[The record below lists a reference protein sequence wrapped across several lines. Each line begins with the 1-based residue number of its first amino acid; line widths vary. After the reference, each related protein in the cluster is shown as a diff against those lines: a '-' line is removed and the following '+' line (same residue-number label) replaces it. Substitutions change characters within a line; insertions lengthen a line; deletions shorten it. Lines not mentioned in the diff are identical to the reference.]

1 MVCILADTDI
11 RAGMILVWFVYGLAF
26 FVLGLAILVYPKKSS
41 VFKLAKDINLIA
53 FFGIIHGINEWLDMF
68 IELEGPI
75 SPEILKVLRLA
86 TLGGSFIFL
95 VRFGTKVIADRYEK
109 LRPLE
114 ALPVVLLGSWLA
126 ILATSSRHLL
136 MGDVWGRYLLCF
148 PGSVLTAIGLFL
160 RVRQFEAAKLHRATI
175 NLRIAGVAFLVYAI
189 LAGVFV
195 KKVEFFPAS
204 VLNYDFFM
212 STFGFPVQICRAV
225 CAAVLA
231 VSMVNLL
238 SIFRWETREALRK
251 SEHRCSTIA
260 SATPIIL
267 FVQDVNSVITF
278 IQGKGLELIG
288 LEADQVV
295 GRPVSEVFPSA
306 PQFDE
311 DSFRALA
318 GEEFSS
324 TVVLGDVVF
333 ECCYSSLRDKEG
345 EITGVIGV
353 ALDVTAKVRAQKQL
367 DNYRQQ
373 VQKNTRMAE
382 IGSMGSIMAKELD
395 EPLAVARL
403 LIERI
408 AIEISGGDSGVSID
422 ESLKKVAT
430 EISQASEILARFCS
444 ASQIGRGDVAVP
456 VDIYQL
462 AKRVMTAFAQSAK
475 HVNLSIALREMTCVA
490 CLPISSHE
498 LEQLF
503 FILIQNAIDAANS
516 SLRQHLTISC
526 KCSEQSIELHFSD
539 TCGGIAA
546 ERLEHIFEPFFAEET
561 RTGRTGI
568 GLAMAKQI
576 VTSHGGDMRAES
588 EKGKGSTFIVSLPVE
603 HVY

>member
-1 MVCILADTDI
+1 M
-11 RAGMILVWFVYGLAF
+11 
-26 FVLGLAILVYPKKSS
+26 
-41 VFKLAKDINLIA
+41 
-53 FFGIIHGINEWLDMF
+53 
-68 IELEGPI
+68 
-75 SPEILKVLRLA
+75 
-86 TLGGSFIFL
+86 
-95 VRFGTKVIADRYEK
+95 
-109 LRPLE
+109 
-114 ALPVVLLGSWLA
+114 
-126 ILATSSRHLL
+126 
-136 MGDVWGRYLLCF
+136 
-148 PGSVLTAIGLFL
+148 
-160 RVRQFEAAKLHRATI
+160 
-175 NLRIAGVAFLVYAI
+175 
-189 LAGVFV
+189 FV
-195 KKVEFFPAS
+195 KPVEFFPAS

-212 STFGFPVQICRAV
+212 STFGFPIQICRAV
-225 CAAVLA
+225 CAVVLA

-238 SIFRWETREALRK
+238 SIFRWETRETLRR

-288 LEADQVV
+288 LETDKVV
-295 GRPVSEVFPSA
+295 GKPVNEVFPSA
-306 PQFDE
+306 PQFGQ
-311 DSFRALA
+311 DSLRALA

-333 ECCYSSLRDKEG
+333 ECCYSSLRDKDG

-353 ALDVTAKVRAQKQL
+353 ALDVTVKVRAQKQL
-367 DNYRQQ
+367 DNYRKQ
-373 VQKNTRMAE
+373 VQKNTRLAE

-403 LIERI
+403 LLERI
-408 AIEISGGDSGVSID
+408 ATERIGGDSGVSID
-422 ESLKKVAT
+422 ESLKKSVA
-430 EISQASEILARFCS
+430 EISKASEILSRFCS
-444 ASQIGRGDVAVP
+444 ASQIGGDVAIP

-475 HVNLSIALREMTCVA
+475 HVNLSIALKDMTCVA

-546 ERLEHIFEPFFAEET
+546 ERLEHIFEPFFSDET

-576 VTSHGGDMRAES
+576 VTSHGGDMRVES
-588 EKGKGSTFIVSLPVE
+588 EKGKGSTFVVSLPVE
-603 HVY
+603 RVY